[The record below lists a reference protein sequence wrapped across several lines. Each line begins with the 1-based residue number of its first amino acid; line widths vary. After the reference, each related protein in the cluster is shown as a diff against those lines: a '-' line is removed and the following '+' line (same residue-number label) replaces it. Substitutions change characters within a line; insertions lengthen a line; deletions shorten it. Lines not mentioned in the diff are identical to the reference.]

1 MKTEREIALEKQ
13 LERLKKEVTNL
24 QGALVDRNRQLDAM
38 HWAWC
43 SGGCKTGMHRWTP
56 VELTEDLVAT
66 AEMGVRRMR
75 AWFTNAEFKLRW
87 QKMSPIEREEW
98 MEEQKAILRQKGYQL

>member
-1 MKTEREIALEKQ
+1 MKSEREIALEKQ

-43 SGGCKTGMHRWTP
+43 SGGCTSGMHRWTP
-56 VELTEDLVAT
+56 TELTEELVAT
-66 AEMGVRRMR
+66 AEMGVKRMR
-75 AWFTNAEFKLRW
+75 AWFVNAEFKVRW
-87 QKMSPIEREEW
+87 QKMSAAERKEW
-98 MEEQKAILRQKGYQL
+98 MEEQMAIIRKKDHQV